1 MRQKEGLK
9 CNCISQTQITAI
21 KLNYQTY
28 IITYL
33 LFQAIQAT

>member
-1 MRQKEGLK
+1 MHKKEGLK
-9 CNCISQTQITAI
+9 SNCISQTQVTVI
-21 KLNYQTY
+21 KLNYHTY